1 MVFTRPSLI
10 SRTDNS
16 MASFAQGLSR
26 NASQYDSHVERM
38 LKVALDAEVSEK
50 INLVKEECTAKSK
63 LGHRSANIAW
73 NLADPPAGVSKGRF
87 AVALK
92 EGLKPKLAALG
103 FEKIKVTTNPILY
116 CTILVEWPTL
126 ENASQPSAPP
136 AERTCPFNF
145 ETMRAEIDHA
155 ITAMARMDPAERS
168 QKLKALR
175 LKWHPDKH
183 TLPSTKALATA
194 LTQAINAAVERL
206 GL

>member
-1 MVFTRPSLI
+1 
-10 SRTDNS
+10 

-63 LGHRSANIAW
+63 MGHRSANFIW
-73 NLADPPAGVSKGRF
+73 HLDDPPAGVSKGRF
-87 AVALK
+87 AVALE

-103 FEKIKVTTNPILY
+103 FEKIKVTTDPTTTQFL
-116 CTILVEWPTL
+116 TVQILVEWPTL

-136 AERTCPFNF
+136 AGRTCPFNF